1 MNAQVPGSPVETA
14 EPLATVTRV
23 LREALALR
31 DASLVIHR
39 RGVLVEFKTD
49 LLLEELSV
57 WNEEGH
63 RSWQIGAFDDHHCHL
78 ALEAINEVHLDAEP
92 VSCQGGRINYT
103 IWFLCEHD
111 CGNPYR
117 PRGLFSVTL
126 NRPYEADG
134 TLRKDILAPIVALAG
149 RAKHWPVVTASRGFT
164 DAIEAAALTGDSPS
178 GSVVPP

>member
-1 MNAQVPGSPVETA
+1 MAGERAPTI
-14 EPLATVTRV
+14 EPLETVARL
-23 LREALALR
+23 LREALSLR

-39 RGVLVEFKTD
+39 HGVLIEFKTD
-49 LLLEELSV
+49 LLLDKLSV
-57 WNEEGH
+57 WDQDGH
-63 RSWQIGAFDDHHCHL
+63 RTWQIGAFDDHHCHL

-103 IWFLCEHD
+103 IWFLCDHD

-134 TLRKDILAPIVALAG
+134 TLRKDIVAPLVALAR
-149 RAKHWPVVTASRGFT
+149 RAHHCSVVTASRGFVE
-164 DAIEAAALTGDSPS
+164 AIEAAALT
-178 GSVVPP
+178 

>member
-1 MNAQVPGSPVETA
+1 MSIDLPGAPVETP
-14 EPLATVTRV
+14 EPLATVARL

-31 DASLVIHR
+31 DASLVIYR

-49 LLLEELSV
+49 LLLEKLSV

-78 ALEAINEVHLDAEP
+78 ALDAINEVHLDAEP

-103 IWFLCEHD
+103 IGFLCDHD

-134 TLRKDILAPIVALAG
+134 TLRKDILAPLVSLAE
-149 RAKHWPVVTASRGFT
+149 RAHHCSVVTASREFEE
-164 DAIEAAALTGDSPS
+164 AIEAAALT
-178 GSVVPP
+178 